1 MKNILIYS
9 LLTYFI
15 ANVPANSQMID
26 LFNDDSPQENTV
38 NASEEEE
45 KAEPTPAE
53 RAAAPQPEIQQ
64 QKENTAEKNTD
75 YLDAYIDDVETEKK
89 AQNTARALLNKK
101 PTILTLRQNEIKSL
115 KKLKEKTDKIQTKK
129 TPEAVEKNENQAET
143 QTEQNPEIIAQKI
156 KAKLQPAPFGLYW
169 AATAD
174 ETKKLGFELNPAE
187 RKDYKNVLIVKNPQQ
202 KNDTFQQIT
211 AIFGEQNKLWCIYAQ
226 GRLLEDDAQASKAL
240 ALYHRYYQALS
251 AKYGNAQEHFEPY
264 TYEEELIEGDGNQK
278 KISKITK
285 QNPIGGDN
293 FIQELQEG
301 KAVLY
306 ATFQNDEIGVT
317 LGISVDGNGK
327 SYISI
332 DYKNFAL
339 RESEQQT
346 VLNKTIE
353 DL

>member
-9 LLTYFI
+9 LLAYF
-15 ANVPANSQMID
+15 AVNAPANSQMID
-26 LFNDDSPQENTV
+26 LFNDDSPQENT
-38 NASEEEE
+38 ASAAETE
-45 KAEPTPAE
+45 KAEPDPAE
-53 RAAAPQPEIQQ
+53 KADAAQPETPQ
-64 QKENTAEKNTD
+64 QKENAAEKATD

-89 AQNTARALLNKK
+89 AQNTARALLNQK

-115 KKLKEKTDKIQTKK
+115 KKLKEKTDKLQSKQTPKAAAEKENK
-129 TPEAVEKNENQAET
+129 TKAEAEE
-143 QTEQNPEIIAQKI
+143 NPEIIAQKI

-187 RKDYKNVLIVKNPQQ
+187 RKDYKNVFIVKNSQQ
-202 KNDTFQQIT
+202 KNNTFQQIT
-211 AIFGEQNKLWCIYAQ
+211 AIFGEQNKLWCIYAR
-226 GRLLEDDAQASKAL
+226 GNLLEDDAQASKVL

-264 TYEEELIEGDGNQK
+264 TYEEELIEGEGNQK

-293 FIQELQEG
+293 FLQELQEG

-332 DYKNFAL
+332 DYKDFAL
-339 RESEQQT
+339 RESEQQA
-346 VLNKTIE
+346 VLSKTIE